1 MNCETTSQQLKM
13 IFSLGLSTHTTP
25 GSHLK
30 LRVQTGRWEN
40 RALLRTLDGRQA
52 VRWPRYRDQRTH
64 WDSSADSRVARN
76 PADKCVDSLLSGE
89 PVNVKLWWL
98 FSSTLSL
105 QKTRPNSLLVSYI
118 SFQHPPTT
126 FSGGV
131 TKSSTLFPAF
141 LSPSHTCYKK
151 KQADS
156 WSSSNLFYC
165 CVKQTCGAIPKMLR
179 KHATRTVH
187 KCCVDIKYH
196 A

>member
-76 PADKCVDSLLSGE
+76 PADKCVDSLLSGRT
-89 PVNVKLWWL
+89 VNVKLWWL

-151 KQADS
+151 KAGWFLIVIQPV
-156 WSSSNLFYC
+156 LL
-165 CVKQTCGAIPKMLR
+165 LR
-179 KHATRTVH
+179 KTDMWCHTKDVAQTRNQ
-187 KCCVDIKYH
+187 DGS
-196 A
+196 